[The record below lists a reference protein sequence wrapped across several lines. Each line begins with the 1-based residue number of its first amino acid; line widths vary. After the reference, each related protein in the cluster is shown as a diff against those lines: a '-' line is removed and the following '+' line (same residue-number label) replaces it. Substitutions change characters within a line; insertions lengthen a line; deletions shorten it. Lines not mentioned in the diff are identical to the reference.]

1 MGNISGTTPFHYT
14 TNSGANI
21 KFIFWDLKG
30 RTRFPPEPSNEAE
43 GTLASM

>member
-14 TNSGANI
+14 TNNGANI

-30 RTRFPPEPSNEAE
+30 RTRFPTEPSNEAE
-43 GTLASM
+43 GILASM